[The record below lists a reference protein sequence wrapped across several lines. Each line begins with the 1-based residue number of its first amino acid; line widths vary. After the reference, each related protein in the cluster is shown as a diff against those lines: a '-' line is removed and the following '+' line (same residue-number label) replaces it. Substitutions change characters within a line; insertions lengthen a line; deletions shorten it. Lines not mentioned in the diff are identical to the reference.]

1 MTSSLRYAVVGTC
14 TVGALAL
21 LFWPFLDPEGRRGI
35 VLAAAVALPVQIGSF
50 AALLRARGR
59 AKAFLVAWV
68 GGTVVRMATI
78 GAVAL
83 LVTRSGAEGLVPTL
97 LSLAAFFFGLL
108 LLEPIYFRA
117 ALSEA

>member
-1 MTSSLRYAVVGTC
+1 
-14 TVGALAL
+14 
-21 LFWPFLDPEGRRGI
+21 
-35 VLAAAVALPVQIGSF
+35 
-50 AALLRARGR
+50 
-59 AKAFLVAWV
+59 
-68 GGTVVRMATI
+68 MATI